1 MDPQTE
7 AEAEKNKNKV
17 VVGVIA
23 AILLGI
29 VAAGR
34 YLRAKKAKGG

>member
-1 MDPQTE
+1 MGESSSRLELDPQTE

-34 YLRAKKAKGG
+34 